1 MKKILTTLALAA
13 MVGCASTD
21 PYTGQQKT
29 SNTAKG
35 AGIGAV
41 SGAVVGAATAS
52 SKDRKK
58 GALTGALAGGA
69 IGGGVGYYM
78 DRQETALRAKL
89 LDTGVSVSREGDNIH
104 LNMPSG
110 ITFGVDRDEVRAEF
124 YPTLESV
131 AVVLKEYDKTNVR
144 IVGHTDS
151 TGSTGH
157 NQTLSER
164 RAHNVG
170 QLLISHGIASGRVWS
185 NGYGDR
191 YPIASNET
199 EQGRQANRRVE
210 IELVPIGN

>member
-1 MKKILTTLALAA
+1 MKKILTTLALVA

-41 SGAVVGAATAS
+41 SGAVIGAATAS

-78 DRQETALRAKL
+78 DRQETALRARL
-89 LDTGVSVSREGDNIH
+89 QGSGVSVSREGDNIR

-110 ITFGVDRDEVRAEF
+110 ITFGVDRDEVRSEF

-151 TGSTGH
+151 TDSDSH

-164 RAHNVG
+164 RAHSVG
-170 QLLISHGIASGRVWS
+170 QLLISHGIASGRVWT
-185 NGYGDR
+185 NGYGER
-191 YPIASNET
+191 YPIASNDT